1 MELLLALAVI
11 AAVIIF
17 GALIS
22 FGNERQRRAI
32 DELREQVVLWAI
44 QDMRIKREHL
54 AREVRVDDPIG
65 WFNQIATKI
74 SGMNFNLQLVDANGE
89 LGALIFAAEGGGVR
103 VVFADISPDEIRRLK
118 HEANGRLSKYANNN
132 PLFSLSSHATAYEI
146 SVLNGGVFFDLELP
160 KAWKALTGK
169 TLNSI
174 ECIWMYVQKG
184 DGVSTQAS
192 HR

>member
-1 MELLLALAVI
+1 M
-11 AAVIIF
+11 
-17 GALIS
+17 
-22 FGNERQRRAI
+22 
-32 DELREQVVLWAI
+32 
-44 QDMRIKREHL
+44 
-54 AREVRVDDPIG
+54 DDPLG
-65 WFNQIATKI
+65 WFNQIAVKM
-74 SGMNFNLQLVDANGE
+74 SRMNFSLRLVEAIGE
-89 LGALIFAAEGGGVR
+89 LGVLVFASEDGLNR
-103 VVFADISPDEIRRLK
+103 VVFSNTSPDELRRLK
-118 HEANGRLSKYANNN
+118 RSRNGKLSKYANNN